1 MTRRLIVRG
10 APAGIAAMAL
20 ALGACDADS
29 SEPRSVEAPHE
40 TTSSRA
46 TTPSGTTPAEPTPSD
61 KETYSPRPGEV
72 QPLARD
78 DREVTVRPGRYALRL
93 TRKLGYE
100 VDVPDTRFADEGVY
114 LHTPESPGIFLA
126 TTAGATT
133 RLPRHPCT
141 DMTGVPVG
149 PTAADLANALAAQPV
164 IVTSAPAPVTLGGAS
179 GYYLEVLV
187 PTNLDESTCVDEVQL
202 YRTGATTM
210 AWEQGYLAHW
220 WIPDVHGVRV
230 VVMNICDV
238 SCSPKNLRTLT
249 TMAESITFT
258 TSS

>member
-1 MTRRLIVRG
+1 MHGHDRRPRRTDRG
-10 APAGIAAMAL
+10 
-20 ALGACDADS
+20 
-29 SEPRSVEAPHE
+29 
-40 TTSSRA
+40 
-46 TTPSGTTPAEPTPSD
+46 
-61 KETYSPRPGEV
+61 RPGE
-72 QPLARD
+72 R
-78 DREVTVRPGRYALRL
+78 TGR
-93 TRKLGYE
+93 
-100 VDVPDTRFADEGVY
+100 
-114 LHTPESPGIFLA
+114 A
-126 TTAGATT
+126 TG
-133 RLPRHPCT
+133 PR
-141 DMTGVPVG
+141 
-149 PTAADLANALAAQPV
+149 
-164 IVTSAPAPVTLGGAS
+164 TSAPAPVTLGGAS

-220 WIPDVHGVRV
+220 WILDVHGVRV